1 MFLAIVIRRQEVY
14 PDDFR
19 AAVTDLVGALSDKSG
34 EFGTIFSDGQDVS
47 PAMKERG
54 FTHAIYLD
62 GRTPFGAE
70 VLQNAEELW
79 NLKM

>member
-1 MFLAIVIRRQEVY
+1 MFLAIVIKRQDVY

-19 AAVTDLVGALSDKSG
+19 AAVTGLVGALSDRAA
-34 EFGTIFSDGQDVS
+34 EFGTIFRDTDEK
-47 PAMKERG
+47 PALKERG

-62 GRTPFGAE
+62 GRTPFGAD